1 VKEKAMR
8 VLILGCGRVGSLL
21 ANMLSRE
28 GHGVVILDKNA
39 DSFRR
44 LEPQFAGE
52 KFTGTGIDEEVLR
65 KAGIE
70 SADAFIAVTNG
81 DNTNVMVAQIAQR
94 KFRVPRVIARVYD
107 PIRAQTY
114 QQHGLETLCTS
125 IIGTGV
131 LHDLL
136 LGQPQKSLE
145 DYVNMSPA
153 VGATLP
159 QLEDGK
165 PFSGSG
171 KEEA

>member
-1 VKEKAMR
+1 MR

-28 GHGVVILDKNA
+28 GHAVVVLDKNA

-52 KFTGTGIDEEVLR
+52 KFAGTGIDEDVLR

-114 QQHGLETLCTS
+114 QQHGLETICTS

-136 LGQPQKSLE
+136 LGEPQKSLD
-145 DYVNMSPA
+145 DYLKMSPA
-153 VGATLP
+153 VGSTFP
-159 QLEDGK
+159 HLEDGE
-165 PFSGSG
+165 PFSGE

>member
-1 VKEKAMR
+1 MR

-21 ANMLSRE
+21 ANRFSRE
-28 GHGVVILDKNA
+28 GHAVVIIDKNA

-44 LEPQFAGE
+44 LDPQFDGE
-52 KFTGTGIDEEVLR
+52 KIAGTGIDEDVLR

-70 SADAFIAVTNG
+70 SADAFVAVTNG
-81 DNTNVMVAQIAQR
+81 DNTNAMVAQIAQR
-94 KFRVPRVIARVYD
+94 IFRVPRVIARVYD

-125 IIGTGV
+125 IIGSGV

-136 LGQPQKSLE
+136 LGQPQKALD
-145 DYVNMSPA
+145 DYIKMSPMIEPA
-153 VGATLP
+153 LP
-159 QLEDGK
+159 QPE
-165 PFSGSG
+165 PFSRAG